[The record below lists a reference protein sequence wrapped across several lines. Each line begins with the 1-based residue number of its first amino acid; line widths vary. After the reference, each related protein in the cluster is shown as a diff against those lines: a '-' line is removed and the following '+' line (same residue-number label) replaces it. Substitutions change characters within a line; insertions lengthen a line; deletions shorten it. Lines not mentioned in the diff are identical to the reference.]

1 MPLRR
6 ARLTAS
12 TAQSELAEA
21 LAALRVQLDVPQGF
35 PADVTAEA
43 EAATSAAPDLDLRDI
58 PFATLDPA
66 GSKDLDQAF
75 HLERRGSGWRVRYAI
90 ADVPGFVAPGG
101 AVDVEARKR
110 GQTIY
115 AADGAVP
122 LHPPVIGEQKA
133 SLLPGQNRPA
143 YVWTFDLD
151 DAGAE
156 VSHRVERALVRSRA
170 QLDYVSTQ
178 AALDAHDAD
187 SPAALLPEVGR
198 ARLEQER
205 LRGGASLNLPDEE
218 IVRDASGTYRVE
230 RRRPLPLEDWNAQL
244 SLLTGMAAAHIMLEA
259 GVGILR
265 TMPAADDAAVA
276 AFRLR
281 TVALGMP
288 WNASA
293 PYGDYLRGLDRNDPQ
308 TLAVLQA
315 AAFLFR
321 GAGYVAFDG
330 TAPADPVQ
338 AAVASPYAHVTAPL
352 RRLVD
357 RWGLVVCESAF
368 SGRPVPDWVRES
380 LPSVPGLMQ
389 SSTERASRLSSGSID
404 RVEAAMLRD
413 RIGERFTAWVLEV
426 RDGRGRLQLNDPIV
440 TASCRVSH
448 AVRAGTTIEVLLQGA
463 DIATGS
469 VQLVPV
475 EDATRTPRSDAKPA
489 THERA
494 AS

>member
-6 ARLTAS
+6 ARLTPS
-12 TAQSELAEA
+12 TAQSELAES
-21 LAALRVQLDVPQGF
+21 LAALRVKLDVPQGF
-35 PADVTAEA
+35 PPDVMAEA
-43 EAATSAAPDLDLRDI
+43 DAAKPTPPTLDLRDV

-66 GSKDLDQAF
+66 GSRDLDQAF
-75 HLERRGSGWRVRYAI
+75 HLERAGSGWRVRYAI

-101 AVDVEARKR
+101 AVDAEARRR
-110 GQTIY
+110 GQTLY

-133 SLLPGQNRPA
+133 SLLPGEDRPA

-156 VSHRVERALVRSRA
+156 TSHRVERALVRSRV

-178 AALDAHDAD
+178 AALDAHDPD

-218 IVRDASGTYRVE
+218 IVRDASGAYRVE

-244 SLLTGMAAAHIMLEA
+244 SLLTGMAAARMMLEA

-265 TMPAADDAAVA
+265 TMPAADAAA
-276 AFRLR
+276 GATFRLR
-281 TVALGMP
+281 TVALRLP
-288 WNASA
+288 WLSSA
-293 PYGDYLRGLDRNDPQ
+293 TYGDYLRSLDRDDPQ

-315 AAFLFR
+315 AASLFR

-330 TAPADPVQ
+330 TPPAESVQ

-357 RWGLVVCESAF
+357 RWGLLVCECSF
-368 SGRPVPDWVRES
+368 TGRPVPDWVRES
-380 LPSVPGLMQ
+380 LASVPGLMR
-389 SSTERASRLSSGSID
+389 SSTEHASRLSSGSIN

-413 RIGERFTAWVLEV
+413 RVGERFTAWVLEV
-426 RDGRGRLQLNDPIV
+426 YEGRARLQLNDPIV
-440 TASCRVSH
+440 TASCRVSG
-448 AVRAGTTIEVLLQGA
+448 AVPAGTTIEVLLQGA

-475 EDATRTPRSDAKPA
+475 DEAARAPETEMHPA
-489 THERA
+489 AHQRA